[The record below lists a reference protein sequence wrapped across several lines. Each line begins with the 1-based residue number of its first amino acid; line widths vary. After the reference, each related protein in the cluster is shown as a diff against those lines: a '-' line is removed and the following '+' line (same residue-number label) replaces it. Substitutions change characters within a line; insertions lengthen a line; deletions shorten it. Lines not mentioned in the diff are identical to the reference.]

1 MHGPLDWNVTY
12 PYMARGEVITPPPF
26 STVLTGI
33 YIYIYAAMRH
43 IFQADKQK
51 RCALELVIACNQKE
65 KPWIIMIA
73 VNDRRGRDKCS

>member
-1 MHGPLDWNVTY
+1 
-12 PYMARGEVITPPPF
+12 MARGEVITPPPF
-26 STVLTGI
+26 STVLTGIYI

-65 KPWIIMIA
+65 KP
-73 VNDRRGRDKCS
+73 